1 VIDARSTHRNAL
13 EDKEEVLVEDPPA
26 AGGGQAGSVKD
37 YRDIINLSECSSV
50 LANTV
55 TTISDGSTTESSG
68 SPTARHR
75 SCDSLSK
82 SSQAE
87 AGKLFPRNM
96 PSIRRSRRRAVSA
109 ERERLASRERNLEDQ
124 VQPPKMTQIN
134 PEQQSRL
141 STVTKLTPRKPGG
154 KSTCSKNRGVH
165 TPAKCIIKSAVR
177 AKTKPKPK
185 ITLAPYE
192 IALELP
198 NESPAPTLAMAVAQ
212 SSGCEQRKLV
222 GSEEQFHSS
231 GISCNGETDDD
242 VEVAMLTGSL
252 TPAELARIQ
261 VQGHQKGPAP
271 SMALPFGDLRNLNLC
286 RNRNAVWLNPKDT
299 ERLIEVDR
307 SRSRNCYFNLAIAD
321 DIQLSDIEEQ
331 LARFDGQSK
340 RPPPPAATAAK
351 M

>member
-1 VIDARSTHRNAL
+1 
-13 EDKEEVLVEDPPA
+13 
-26 AGGGQAGSVKD
+26 
-37 YRDIINLSECSSV
+37 
-50 LANTV
+50 
-55 TTISDGSTTESSG
+55 
-68 SPTARHR
+68 
-75 SCDSLSK
+75 
-82 SSQAE
+82 
-87 AGKLFPRNM
+87 
-96 PSIRRSRRRAVSA
+96 
-109 ERERLASRERNLEDQ
+109 
-124 VQPPKMTQIN
+124 
-134 PEQQSRL
+134 
-141 STVTKLTPRKPGG
+141 
-154 KSTCSKNRGVH
+154 
-165 TPAKCIIKSAVR
+165 VR
-177 AKTKPKPK
+177 AKTKPKTK

-222 GSEEQFHSS
+222 GSEEHFHSS

-261 VQGHQKGPAP
+261 VQGHQKDPAP
-271 SMALPFGDLRNLNLC
+271 SMTLPFGDLRNLNLC

-307 SRSRNCYFNLAIAD
+307 SRSRNCYFNQAIAD